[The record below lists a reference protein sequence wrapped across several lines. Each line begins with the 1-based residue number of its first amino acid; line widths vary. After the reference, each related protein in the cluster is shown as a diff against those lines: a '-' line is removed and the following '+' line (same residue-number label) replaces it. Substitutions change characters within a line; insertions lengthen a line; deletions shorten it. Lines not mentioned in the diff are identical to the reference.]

1 MSIPLLDGAVAAV
14 YPAVASLAGA
24 VGAVATIV
32 LCTAGIRLLVLPL
45 TRAAVRGERQRA
57 ALAPRLREL
66 RTKHR
71 DDPRRLRAEL
81 GALYADT
88 SPLAGCLPLLLQA
101 PFFVVWYRVFTAST
115 VAGHANALLA
125 YQLFGVPMSA
135 HLAQQPLVFVPLVLA
150 LAVLAVIATRR
161 ARTVA
166 AATDL
171 PAPTGALALLPFA
184 SLVSAAVLPLAAVLY
199 FVVTLSWTAAE
210 NVLLRRG
217 LPER

>member
-1 MSIPLLDGAVAAV
+1 MSIPLLDGAVGAV

-32 LCTAGIRLLVLPL
+32 LCTAGVRLLVLPL

-57 ALAPRLREL
+57 LLAPRLREL
-66 RTKHR
+66 RAKYAG
-71 DDPRRLRAEL
+71 DPARLRAEL
-81 GALYADT
+81 AALYADG

-101 PFFVVWYRVFTAST
+101 PFFVVCFRIFTAPRI
-115 VAGHANALLA
+115 AGHGNALLS
-125 YQLFGVPMSA
+125 YRLFGAPLST
-135 HLAQQPLVFVPLVLA
+135 HLAQQPVVFLPLLLALAA
-150 LAVLAVIATRR
+150 LAVLATRR

-171 PAPTGALALLPFA
+171 PAPAGVLALLPFT
-184 SLVSAAVLPLAAVLY
+184 SLLSAAVLPLAAVLSLT
-199 FVVTLSWTAAE
+199 VTLSWIAAE

-217 LPER
+217 LPQR